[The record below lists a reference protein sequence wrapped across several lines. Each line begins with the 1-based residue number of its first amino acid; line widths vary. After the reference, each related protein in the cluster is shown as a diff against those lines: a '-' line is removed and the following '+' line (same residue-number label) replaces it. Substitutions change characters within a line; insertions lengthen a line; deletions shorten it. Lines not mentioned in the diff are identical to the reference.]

1 METTQNELQM
11 KMEQLSL
18 APDANRLITPN
29 YSENMQSTLIL
40 SFSASKIEEYQKQI
54 EQLQHSL
61 SQQDEQQTLLQEHL
75 NKVEHELNK
84 TSDDYASIMAKYES
98 LVQEQSIQS
107 TTR

>member
-1 METTQNELQM
+1 M

-61 SQQDEQQTLLQEHL
+61 SQQDEQQTLLEKHL
-75 NKVEHELNK
+75 NEVEHELNK
-84 TSDDYASIMAKYES
+84 TSDDYASTMAKYES
-98 LVQEQSIQS
+98 LVKQQSIQS